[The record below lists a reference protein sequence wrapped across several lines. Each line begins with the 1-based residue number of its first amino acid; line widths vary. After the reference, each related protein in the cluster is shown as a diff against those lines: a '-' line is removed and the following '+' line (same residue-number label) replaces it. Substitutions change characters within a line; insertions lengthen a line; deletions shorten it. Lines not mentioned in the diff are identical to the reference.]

1 MRNSKAIQEEV
12 IDCSKRWHKFE
23 KIADLCEIENMQ
35 DNIAGLL
42 GSEMPLY
49 LREEGKEEDD
59 ATENIAENLDVV
71 ESILLEGLQE

>member
-1 MRNSKAIQEEV
+1 M
-12 IDCSKRWHKFE
+12 
-23 KIADLCEIENMQ
+23 CEIENMQ